1 MFRPNIFTNGHADF
15 FAVDINRL
23 DPAGRLEVT
32 LLVENVVGGQ
42 QGLVT
47 FADRL
52 APLEQS
58 SGVTERFSASLVTIN
73 EPDQQRRFS
82 DASVQFLQ
90 HRKVLRNEARLEN
103 QILRRIPRDRQLRS
117 QHQFRT
123 GGSEALISADDQFAI
138 TAQIAHRR
146 VNLSKTNLHA
156 ALRQIMRNTAGSN
169 PVLPALSIPWHAE
182 ARNRKG
188 GFSPDECLNNLS
200 RRGEENKVPHRSRAD

>member
-15 FAVDINRL
+15 FSPDINRL
-23 DPAGRLEVT
+23 DLAGRLEVT

-42 QGLVT
+42 KGLVT

-52 APLEQS
+52 AAIEQS

-90 HRKVLRNEARLEN
+90 DREILRNEARLEN
-103 QILRRIPRDRQLRS
+103 QVLRRISRDCQLRG
-117 QHQFRT
+117 QHQIRA
-123 GGSEALISADDQFAI
+123 GRSKPLVSPDDQFAI
-138 TAQIAHRR
+138 AAQISHGG

-156 ALRQIMRNTAGSN
+156 A
-169 PVLPALSIPWHAE
+169 
-182 ARNRKG
+182 
-188 GFSPDECLNNLS
+188 
-200 RRGEENKVPHRSRAD
+200 